1 MKTATANFA
10 LSLMRRMPPEAAH
23 DLTIRLLATGLGPK
37 PNRNTD
43 ARLAT
48 SLGTLTFDNPL
59 GIAAGFDKNARV
71 PGPLFDLGF
80 GFVEVGA
87 VTPRAQPGNDRPRVF
102 RLEADHGV
110 INRYGFN
117 NDGLEAIRARL
128 EHFYTSPQKRG
139 PIGINLGANKDSA
152 DRIDD
157 YVAGIQELAGC
168 VDFYT
173 VNISSPN
180 TPGLRDLQGGDALAI
195 LLDRCLEARDR
206 HAPERPLFLKVAP
219 DLSDDEIAAISMLCI
234 EKSVDALIVSNTTLS
249 RPQTLESEYAR
260 EAGGLSGRP
269 LFDLSTRCLGTFY
282 SHLGSTIPL
291 IGVGGV
297 FSAADAYEKIRHGA
311 RLVQLYTGLVYK
323 GPGLVREIIDQLP
336 TFLDNDG
343 FCSID
348 KAIGTAIG

>member
-1 MKTATANFA
+1 MKTAIANFA
-10 LSLMRRMPPEAAH
+10 LGLMRRLPPEPAH

-37 PNRNTD
+37 IKRRAD

-48 SLGTLTFDNPL
+48 RLGALAFDNPL

-71 PGPLFDLGF
+71 PGALFNLGF

-102 RLEADHGV
+102 RLEADKAI

-117 NDGLEAIRARL
+117 NDGLEVIRARL
-128 EHFYTSPQKRG
+128 ERLNTSPERRG
-139 PIGINLGANKDSA
+139 PIGINLGANKDSP
-152 DRIDD
+152 DRAGD
-157 YVAGIQELAGC
+157 YVAGIRELAGC

-180 TPGLRDLQGGDALAI
+180 TPGLRDLQEGDALAT
-195 LLDRCLEARDR
+195 LLDRCLEARDQ
-206 HAPERPLFLKVAP
+206 HAPKTPLFLKVAP
-219 DLSDDEIAAISMLCI
+219 DLSEDEIATISRLCI

-249 RPQTLESEYAR
+249 RPQTLESQCAQ
-260 EAGGLSGRP
+260 EAGGLSGCP
-269 LFDLSTRCLGTFY
+269 LFDLSTRRLGAFY
-282 SHLGSTIPL
+282 SNLGATIPL

-297 FSAADAYEKIRHGA
+297 FSAADAYEKIRYGA

-323 GPGLVREIIDQLP
+323 GPGLVCEIIDQLP
-336 TFLDNDG
+336 AFLERDG
-343 FCSID
+343 FRSID
-348 KAIGTAIG
+348 EAIGTAIG